1 MIAMPPDLV
10 IFDCDGVLVDS
21 EPVSAKLLQEDLAG
35 RGLQMTRDEI
45 LREFIGGTMQ
55 NVGEQAAAM
64 GADIPEGWVE
74 SVYERMYE
82 GLALGTPKIEGI
94 EFALDS
100 LDAAGVPYVVGS
112 NGSLRKMEITLG
124 QHPELQARFDGRIY
138 SAQSFGMAKPD
149 PGLFLIAAGDMG
161 AAPERCAVVDDSP
174 TGCEAARRAG
184 MSCFGYAERDDGARL
199 VAEGAKAFHS
209 MEYLPEL
216 LGV

>member
-21 EPVSAKLLQEDLAG
+21 EMVSAELLQEDLSG
-35 RGLQMTRDEI
+35 RGLHMSRDDI

-55 NVGEQAAAM
+55 SVGERAAGM

-74 SVYERMYE
+74 SIYERMYAR
-82 GLALGTPKIEGI
+82 LALGAPKIEGV
-94 EFALDS
+94 ESALDR

-124 QHPELQARFDGRIY
+124 QHPELQARFEGRIY
-138 SAQSFGMAKPD
+138 SAHSHGVAKPD
-149 PGLFLIAAGDMG
+149 PGLFLIAAGEMG
-161 AAPERCAVVDDSP
+161 VAPARCAVVDDSP

-184 MSCFGYAERDDGARL
+184 MVCYGYAERDDGARL
-199 VAEGAKAFHS
+199 VTEGAITFHS
-209 MEYLPEL
+209 MADLPEF

>member
-21 EPVSAKLLQEDLAG
+21 ELVSAELLQDDLAG
-35 RGLQMTRDEI
+35 RGLHMSRDDI

-55 NVGEQAAAM
+55 CVGERAAGM

-74 SVYERMYE
+74 RIYERMYAR
-82 GLALGTPKIEGI
+82 LALGAPKIDGVESV
-94 EFALDS
+94 LDR

-124 QHPELQARFDGRIY
+124 QHPELQARFEGRIY
-138 SAQSFGMAKPD
+138 SAHVHGVAKPD
-149 PGLFLIAAGDMG
+149 PGLFLIAAGEMG
-161 AAPERCAVVDDSP
+161 VDPERCAVVDDSP
-174 TGCEAARRAG
+174 AGCEAARRAG
-184 MSCFGYAERDDGARL
+184 MACFGYAERDDGARL
-199 VAEGAKAFHS
+199 IAEGAKAFHS
-209 MEYLPEL
+209 MEELPEL